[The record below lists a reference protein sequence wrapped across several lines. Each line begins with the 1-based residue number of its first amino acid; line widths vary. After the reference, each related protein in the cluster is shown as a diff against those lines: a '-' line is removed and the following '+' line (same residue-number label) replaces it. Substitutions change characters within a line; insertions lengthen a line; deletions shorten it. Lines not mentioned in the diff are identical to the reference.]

1 MSKPLCVIQGP
12 VFNRSGYGDLAT
24 DLARS
29 IIRYDKYDVKIAP
42 TRWGGCPSKVTDADL
57 TTEED
62 KKLLSHF
69 LTAPLQKQ
77 PDLFVQVSIPNE
89 FQAVGKYNIG
99 ITAGIETTAASG
111 QFIEGL
117 NRMNMN
123 IVTSNHVKKVFES
136 AQYQKQFQDGRVE
149 SLKSEKPIEVCFWGA
164 DTSIYKKTNEK
175 VQNVDDVM
183 STIPEK
189 FAFLFVGQWTHGGLF
204 TDRKDIATLIKV
216 FSETFKDTKPEN
228 RPCLILK
235 TNGANFS
242 KVDRDDILKKIKKV
256 QSLVGGNLPN
266 VYLIHG
272 ELSPVEMNALFN
284 HEKVKVHVN
293 FTHGEGY
300 GHPILLSTLSGK
312 PTVVSNWSGH
322 LDFLNPKYATFFEGT
337 IKPIDAGSVNEW
349 LIKESS
355 WFYVSQSLASDK
367 LKKLYNSL
375 SKDILDDYEKLRVEN
390 EQKFNIQAMDVRL
403 HDILNKYVPEFSV
416 EKKIVLPKL
425 KRLDLPKLDLPKL
438 KKLDLPKL

>member
-1 MSKPLCVIQGP
+1 MNKPLCVIQGP
-12 VFNRSGYGDLAT
+12 VFSRSGYGDLAT

-42 TRWGGCPSKVTDADL
+42 TRWGGCPSKVTDSDL
-57 TTEED
+57 TADED
-62 KKLLSHF
+62 RKLFSHF

-77 PDLFVQVSIPNE
+77 PDLFVQISIPNE
-89 FQAVGKYNIG
+89 FQTVGKYNIG

-117 NRMNMN
+117 NKMNMN
-123 IVTSNHVKKVFES
+123 IVTSNHVKKEFES
-136 AQYQKQFQDGRVE
+136 AQYQKQYQDGKVE
-149 SLKSEKPIEVCFWGA
+149 PLKSEKPIEVCFWGA
-164 DTSIYKKTNEK
+164 DTSIYKKTDEK

-216 FSETFKDTKPEN
+216 FSETFKDSKTDN
-228 RPCLILK
+228 RPCLIIK

-242 KVDRDDILKKIKKV
+242 KVDREDILKKIKKV
-256 QSLVGGNLPN
+256 QSLVGGNVPN

-293 FTHGEGY
+293 FTHGEGF

-322 LDFLNPKYATFFEGT
+322 LDFLNPKYAEFFEGT
-337 IKPIDAGSVNEW
+337 VKPIDPGSVNDW

-375 SKDILDDYEKLRVEN
+375 SKDILEDYEKLRVEN
-390 EQKFNIQAMDVRL
+390 EQKFSIQAMDVRL
-403 HDILNKYVPEFSV
+403 HEILNKYVPEFSV
-416 EKKIVLPKL
+416 ERTLVLPKL
-425 KRLDLPKLDLPKL
+425 KKIEAPKLNKIELPTL
-438 KKLDLPKL
+438 KKL

>member
-42 TRWGGCPSKVTDADL
+42 TRWGGCPSKVSDNDI

-62 KKLLSHF
+62 KKLFTHF
-69 LTAPLQKQ
+69 LNAPLQKQ
-77 PDLFVQVSIPNE
+77 PDLFVQISIPNE
-89 FQAVGKYNIG
+89 FQSVGKYNIG

-117 NRMNMN
+117 NKMNMN

-136 AQYQKQFQDGRVE
+136 AQYQKQFPDGRAE
-149 SLKSEKPIEVCFWGA
+149 SLKSEKPMEVCFWGA

-175 VQNVDDVM
+175 VQSIEDVM

-204 TDRKDIATLIKV
+204 TDRKDIANLIKV
-216 FSETFKDTKPEN
+216 FSETFKNSKPDN

-256 QSLVGGNLPN
+256 QSIVGENVPN

-322 LDFLNPKYATFFEGT
+322 LDFLNPKYVEFFEGT
-337 IKPIDAGSVNEW
+337 IKPIDPGSVNEW

-375 SKDILDDYEKLRVEN
+375 SKDILEDYEKLRIEN
-390 EQKFNIQAMDVRL
+390 EQKFSLQSMDVRL
-403 HDILNKYVPEFSV
+403 HEILNKYAPEFAV
-416 EKKIVLPKL
+416 EKKLV
-425 KRLDLPKLDLPKL
+425 LPKL
-438 KKLDLPKL
+438 KKLEFPKLNKVS

>member
-1 MSKPLCVIQGP
+1 MNKPLCVIQGP
-12 VFNRSGYGDLAT
+12 VFSRSGYGDLAT

-42 TRWGGCPSKVTDADL
+42 TRWGGCPSKVTDSDL
-57 TTEED
+57 TADED
-62 KKLLSHF
+62 RKLFSHF
-69 LTAPLQKQ
+69 LTDPLQKQ
-77 PDLFVQVSIPNE
+77 PDLCVQISIPNE
-89 FQAVGKYNIG
+89 FQTVGKYNIG

-117 NRMNMN
+117 NKMNMN

-136 AQYQKQFQDGRVE
+136 AQYQKQYQDGKVE
-149 SLKSEKPIEVCFWGA
+149 PLKSEKPIEVCFWGA
-164 DTSIYKKTNEK
+164 DTSIYKKTDEK

-216 FSETFKDTKPEN
+216 FSETFKDSKTDN
-228 RPCLILK
+228 RPCLIIK

-242 KVDRDDILKKIKKV
+242 KVDREDILKKIKKV
-256 QSLVGGNLPN
+256 QSLVGGNVPN

-293 FTHGEGY
+293 FTHGEGF

-322 LDFLNPKYATFFEGT
+322 LDFLNPKYAEFFEGT
-337 IKPIDAGSVNEW
+337 VKPIDPGSVNDW

-375 SKDILDDYEKLRVEN
+375 SKDILEDYEKLRVEN
-390 EQKFNIQAMDVRL
+390 EQKFSIQAMDVRL
-403 HDILNKYVPEFSV
+403 HEILNKYVPEFSV
-416 EKKIVLPKL
+416 ERTLVLPKL
-425 KRLDLPKLDLPKL
+425 KKIEAPKLNKIELPTL
-438 KKLDLPKL
+438 KKL

>member
-42 TRWGGCPSKVTDADL
+42 TRWGGCPSKVSDTDI

-62 KKLLSHF
+62 KKLFSHF
-69 LTAPLQKQ
+69 LNSPLQKQ
-77 PDLFVQVSIPNE
+77 PDLFVQISIPNE
-89 FQAVGKYNIG
+89 FQVIGKYNIG

-117 NRMNMN
+117 NKMNMN

-136 AQYQKQFQDGRVE
+136 ALYQKQYQDGKVE
-149 SLKSEKPIEVCFWGA
+149 PLKSEKPLEVCFWGA
-164 DTSIYKKTNEK
+164 DTTIYKKTNEK
-175 VQNVDDVM
+175 VQSVEDIM

-204 TDRKDIATLIKV
+204 TDRKDIANLIKV
-216 FSETFKDTKPEN
+216 FSETFKNSKPEN
-228 RPCLILK
+228 RPCLVIK

-256 QSLVGGNLPN
+256 QSLVGDNVPN

-284 HEKVKVHVN
+284 HEKVKAHIN

-322 LDFLNPKYATFFEGT
+322 LDFLSREKSVLLPGKVET
-337 IKPIDAGSVNEW
+337 IPDHLSSEYFMKGSKWFSVDYEASKKILQDYFYGDRTEINNRAIQQSQ
-349 LIKESS
+349 LNSQRFNLNVMESN
-355 WFYVSQSLASDK
+355 FHK
-367 LKKLYNSL
+367 
-375 SKDILDDYEKLRVEN
+375 ILD
-390 EQKFNIQAMDVRL
+390 
-403 HDILNKYVPEFSV
+403 KYIRGV
-416 EKKIVLPKL
+416 
-425 KRLDLPKLDLPKL
+425 
-438 KKLDLPKL
+438 

>member
-42 TRWGGCPSKVTDADL
+42 TRWGGCPSKVSDTDI
-57 TTEED
+57 TSEED
-62 KKLLSHF
+62 KKLFGHF
-69 LTAPLQKQ
+69 LNAPLQKQ
-77 PDLFVQVSIPNE
+77 PDLFVQISIPNE
-89 FQAVGKYNIG
+89 FQAIGKYNIG

-136 AQYQKQFQDGRVE
+136 AQYQKQYENGKVE
-149 SLKSEKPIEVCFWGA
+149 PLKSEKPLEVCFWGA
-164 DTSIYKKTNEK
+164 DTSIYKKTDEK
-175 VQNVDDVM
+175 VQSVEDVM

-204 TDRKDIATLIKV
+204 TDRKDIANLIKV
-216 FSETFKDTKPEN
+216 FSETFKNAKPEN
-228 RPCLILK
+228 RPCLIIK

-242 KVDRDDILKKIKKV
+242 KIDRDDILKKIKKV
-256 QSLVGGNLPN
+256 QSLVGDNVPN

-284 HEKVKVHVN
+284 HEKVKVHIN
-293 FTHGEGY
+293 FTHGEG
-300 GHPILLSTLSGK
+300 
-312 PTVVSNWSGH
+312 
-322 LDFLNPKYATFFEGT
+322 
-337 IKPIDAGSVNEW
+337 
-349 LIKESS
+349 
-355 WFYVSQSLASDK
+355 
-367 LKKLYNSL
+367 
-375 SKDILDDYEKLRVEN
+375 
-390 EQKFNIQAMDVRL
+390 
-403 HDILNKYVPEFSV
+403 
-416 EKKIVLPKL
+416 
-425 KRLDLPKLDLPKL
+425 
-438 KKLDLPKL
+438 